1 VKISKYIILLAS
13 LFTAGKTGAQ
23 MSSRIDQFF
32 LDPSIINPAAMSS
45 QKSAS
50 ASLFFNRVYSP
61 VQGTPQNMLANVVL
75 PLPSER
81 TSFGVY
87 YLRETA
93 GFSNLQNAY
102 VSYAYAIP
110 FKNES
115 KLSLGVSLG
124 FMNQSF
130 DPSKAVYIHSND
142 PVINA
147 LIFSPAVTRADLRAS
162 AFYTSKGLM
171 LGVSTS
177 RLPKPRFDYTYF
189 NYKAHYNLQNV
200 SNLLL
205 GYSFEVGE
213 KMKIQPT
220 ANVTFWDFENYRG
233 QMNITT
239 SYDNK
244 FWFGFS
250 GNDASQFGGNLGVN
264 LGGGTRFGYAF
275 LYPTGKSREVLGNG
289 HEFFFTI
296 GLGRGGSVVPADE
309 NGAPAE
315 VKTNE
320 RRKVQITVSNLPGFI
335 EAGLGID
342 TTGIT
347 IAKLDSNAKATPG
360 YYVVTG
366 VSSDEGKANKMIKN
380 LYMNDQFSYKYFDR
394 KNNSYYVYVKYF
406 KTRNEADRFL
416 LSAEVG
422 LTQSWVREVK

>member
-1 VKISKYIILLAS
+1 MKITKYTLVIALLGI
-13 LFTAGKTGAQ
+13 AGKSAAQ

-32 LDPSIINPAAMSS
+32 LDPSVLNPAAMSM

-50 ASLFFNRVYSP
+50 ASLFFNRIYSA
-61 VQGTPQNMLANVVL
+61 VQGTPQNVLANVVL
-75 PLPSER
+75 PLPNER
-81 TSFGVY
+81 TTFGIY
-87 YLRETA
+87 YLNENA
-93 GFSNLQNAY
+93 GFSSLQNAY

-110 FKNES
+110 FKDES

-142 PVINA
+142 PVINS

-162 AFYTSKGLM
+162 AFYTRNGFKF
-171 LGVSTS
+171 GVSTS
-177 RLPKPRFDYTYF
+177 RLPKPRFDYSYF
-189 NYKAHYNLQNV
+189 NYAAEYNLQNV
-200 SNLLL
+200 SNILL
-205 GYSFEVGE
+205 GHSFEVGE
-213 KMKIQPT
+213 KVKIEPM
-220 ANVTFWDFENYRG
+220 ANVTLWDFKNYRA
-233 QMNITT
+233 QLNINA

-250 GNDASQFGGNLGVN
+250 GNDASQFGANMGAN

-275 LYPTGKSREVLGNG
+275 MYPTGKSREVLGNG

-296 GLGRGGSVVPADE
+296 GLGRGSVAPAADE
-309 NGAPAE
+309 TTQDEKA
-315 VKTNE
+315 TSE
-320 RRKVQITVSNLPGFI
+320 RRKVQITVTDLPGFI

-342 TTGIT
+342 TAGIT
-347 IAKLDSNAKATPG
+347 IAKLDSNAKAAPG
-360 YYVVTG
+360 FYIVTG
-366 VSSDEGKANKMIKN
+366 VSSDESKANKMIKN

-416 LSAEVG
+416 LSSEVG